1 MRNPFRI
8 LDSKLKIALIL
19 IFTIIV
25 IGVTGYLSIEKYSF
39 IDALFMTIITVTTVG
54 FREVRELSTE
64 GKIFTIFLIVSS
76 ISVFAYAIS
85 VLSTHFFEERLS
97 FFLKG
102 YNKKSGI
109 KKMKNHVIVCGFGR
123 NGKQAVSELLAY
135 KIPFVVV
142 DSKHDSI
149 LSTDEISFPFIEGD
163 ATEDEVLLKAGVK
176 NARALISSLPI
187 DADNLFV
194 ALTAKSLNQNINI
207 ISRATNDSSEKK
219 LKVAGV
225 SNVVMPEKV
234 GGAHMAS
241 LVIMPDLVEFI
252 NYISIHGKDS
262 NSLVEIIC
270 NNINQRH
277 KNHTLRDLEVRFKTG
292 ANIVGYKTQDGE
304 YIINP
309 TPDTVVIE
317 GTKLFVLGTPE
328 QIIKMKEYLMS

>member
-1 MRNPFRI
+1 MKNFPSL
-8 LDSKLKIALIL
+8 LDSKLKIALSLLFIIIFIGVSGYIL
-19 IFTIIV
+19 I
-25 IGVTGYLSIEKYSF
+25 EQYSF

-54 FREVRELSTE
+54 FREIRELSTE
-64 GKIFTIFLIVSS
+64 GKIFTILLIISS
-76 ISVFAYAIS
+76 IIVFAYAIS

-97 FFLKG
+97 LFIKG

-123 NGKQAVSELLAY
+123 NGKQSVSELMAY

-142 DSKHDSI
+142 DNKHDSI

-163 ATEDEVLLKAGVK
+163 ATEDEILIKAGVK
-176 NARALISSLPI
+176 TARALISSLPI

-194 ALTAKSLNQNINI
+194 ALTAKSLNSNINI
-207 ISRATNDSSEKK
+207 ISRATNESSEKK

-270 NNINQRH
+270 NNMNDRH

-292 ANIVGYKTQDGE
+292 ANIVGYKTLDGE

-309 TPDTVVIE
+309 TPDTMVIE
-317 GTKLFVLGTPE
+317 GSKLFVLGTPE